1 MRTRTSRCALLL
13 AALAILAPP
22 VARAQGTGQITGTVT
37 SDAGRPVPYAQVALL
52 RTNYRAQA
60 DSIGRYRIVSLPA
73 GPYTMRVASLG
84 NQAQERLVSVA
95 NGAVVT
101 ADFKLVVLAASLQQ
115 VVVVG
120 YGEQKVGE
128 ITSAV
133 TNVTAD
139 ELVKGPA
146 RDIAQA
152 LAGKVP
158 GLGITT
164 PNGDPRGTSQ
174 INLRG
179 VTTIQG
185 STQPLILIDGIPGNL
200 ETVPPT
206 DIESVS
212 VLRDGSAAAIYGSRA
227 SNGVIL
233 VTTRKHSGGKA
244 TLTYDS
250 YLSTQNIYRR
260 PDFLN
265 ADDYRRLK
273 SEGKAFEDLG
283 FNTNWQDQVLR
294 ASPVS
299 QRHNISLTGGL
310 PQTNYTASI
319 TYDGAQGMML
329 RSNNNEFTARGNI
342 RHSMFDGKLSADL
355 NFVSRTQTYYDDGG
369 SYSGAWRQTLIR
381 NPTDRVQTETGAWQE
396 RGTYMYTNPM
406 GLIQEQNGH
415 FEARTQRLHG
425 TATLRP
431 FEGLRIALMGGTS
444 RASSLRGNA
453 TTFQHVNT
461 TQGGQSGTA
470 SRNTASGEE
479 RILELTST
487 LTKSF
492 RDHNFTAL
500 GGYGY
505 QDFVDESFSANN
517 SQFPSDLFG
526 YDALQRGNALVL
538 GQAGMSS
545 NKTDYKLVGFFGRLN
560 YDWQNRFLLS
570 GSVRHEGN
578 SRFGAGN
585 KWGVFPAVS
594 AGWRLS
600 EEAIVKKYL
609 PFVSDLRL
617 RSGYGV
623 TGIAPGQSYLS
634 LTSYSY
640 GQRSLINGQWVQGL
654 APSRNPNPN
663 LRWEEKR
670 ELNTGVDVSLFT
682 GRLSGTVD
690 VYRRDTR
697 DMLYNYSVP
706 VPPYL
711 FNSMLA
717 NVGTMRNNGVE
728 ALLSYE
734 VFRTKNFEW
743 TTSANW
749 SRNKNKL
756 VTLSNETFQ
765 PSNDCFF
772 AGGTG
777 EPIQQS
783 THQVCVGQEI
793 GNFFGWKSVDIDAN
807 GEWIIEKPDGTTTPV
822 RRATANDRQVLGNG
836 IPKQFAAW
844 NNSVRYKNF
853 DVEMNMRGAFGF
865 QVLNYLRMYYE
876 NPRVTQY
883 NMLKSAYDNVYG
895 KRPVNYDLAYVSH
908 YVEDGDYWK
917 LDNATVGYTIPKRAF
932 GSFGKQVSNARV
944 YVTGRNLLTI
954 TGYRGLDPEVPTT
967 GLTPGQDQRDQ
978 YPTVR
983 MFTAGL
989 TFSF

>member
-1 MRTRTSRCALLL
+1 MRTRITCSAMLL
-13 AALAILAPP
+13 AVTAMLAPP
-22 VARAQGTGQITGTVT
+22 ALHAQATGQINGTVT
-37 SDAGRPVPYAQVALL
+37 SDAGRPVPYAQITLL
-52 RTNYRAQA
+52 NTVFRAQA
-60 DSIGRYRIVSLPA
+60 DSIGRYRVNNLPN
-73 GPYTMRVASLG
+73 GPYTVRVVSLG
-84 NQAQERLVSVA
+84 HQAQERAVVVA
-95 NGAVVT
+95 GTSAVT

-120 YGEQKVGE
+120 YGEQKRGE

-133 TNVTAD
+133 TTVTSD

-146 RDIAQA
+146 RDIAQT

-179 VTTIQG
+179 ITTIQG

-206 DIESVS
+206 DIEAVT

-233 VTTRKHSGGKA
+233 VTTRKHAGGKA

-250 YLSTQNIYRR
+250 FLSTQTIYRR
-260 PDFLN
+260 PDFLT

-283 FNTNWQDQVLR
+283 FSTNWQDQMLR
-294 ASPVS
+294 SRPLS
-299 QRHNISLTGGL
+299 QRHNVALSGGVGN
-310 PQTNYTASI
+310 TNYTASV
-319 TYDGAQGMML
+319 TFDGAQGTFI

-355 NFVSRTQTYYDDGG
+355 NFVSRTQTYFDDGG

-381 NPTDRVQTETGAWQE
+381 NPTDRVQTETGLWQE
-396 RGTYMYTNPM
+396 RGTYMYTNPL
-406 GLIQEQNGH
+406 GLVMEQNGQ
-415 FEARTQRLHG
+415 FEGRTQRLHG

-431 FEGLRIALMGGTS
+431 FESLRISLMGGTS
-444 RASSLRGNA
+444 RESSLRGNA
-453 TTFQHVNT
+453 TTFRHVNT
-461 TQGGQSGTA
+461 TQNAQNGTA
-470 SRNTASGEE
+470 SRNTSSGED
-479 RILELTST
+479 RILELTGTFNKNLSG
-487 LTKSF
+487 
-492 RDHNFTAL
+492 HNVTVL

-505 QDFVDESFSANN
+505 QDFVDESFSASNL
-517 SQFPSDLFG
+517 QFPSDLFG
-526 YDALQRGNALVL
+526 YDALQRGNGIVT

-545 NKTDYKLVGFFGRLN
+545 AKSDYKLVGFFGRVN
-560 YDWQNRFLLS
+560 YDWENRFLLS

-578 SRFGAGN
+578 SRFGLGN

-594 AGWRLS
+594 VGWRLS
-600 EEAIVKKYL
+600 EEGIVKKYL
-609 PFVSDLRL
+609 PFVNDLRV
-617 RSGYGV
+617 RTGYGV

-654 APSRNPNPN
+654 APARNPNPN

-670 ELNTGVDVSLFT
+670 ELNTGVDISMF
-682 GRLSGTVD
+682 GSRLNGTVD
-690 VYRRDTR
+690 IYKRDTH

-728 ALLSYE
+728 ALISYD
-734 VFRTKNFEW
+734 VFRGKNLTW

-749 SRNKNKL
+749 SRNSNKL
-756 VTLSNETFQ
+756 VTLSDATFQ
-765 PSNDCFF
+765 PSSDCFF
-772 AGGTG
+772 TGATG
-777 EPIQQS
+777 EPIQVS
-783 THQVCVGQEI
+783 THRVCVGDQI

-807 GEWIIEKPDGTTTPV
+807 GEWVIEKPDGSTV
-822 RRATANDRQVLGNG
+822 GIRQATANDRQVLGNG

-844 NNSVRYKNF
+844 NNSVRFKNL
-853 DVEMNMRGAFGF
+853 DLEVNMRGAFGF
-865 QVLNYLRMYYE
+865 KVLNYLRMYYE
-876 NPRVTQY
+876 NPRITQY
-883 NMLKSAYDNVYG
+883 NMLKSAFDNVYD
-895 KRPVNYDLAYVSH
+895 KRTVNYDLAYVS
-908 YVEDGDYWK
+908 YYLENGNYWK
-917 LDNATVGYTIPKRAF
+917 LDNATLGYTIPQRFF
-932 GSFGKQVSNARV
+932 GAFGKQVSNARV
-944 YVTGRNLLTI
+944 YLTGRNLLTL
-954 TGYRGLDPEVPTT
+954 TGYKGLDPEVPST

-983 MFTAGL
+983 TFTVGL
-989 TFSF
+989 TISF